1 MFIIIVKI
9 VIVLSFL
16 GLVFIVL
23 KYNSIIYRGQNL
35 SFKELHLHI
44 GNSVFSFYKII
55 YSKINKS
62 KPIIANNL
70 LSAYIYIKRFF
81 SLIILQLK
89 NLKSKITVLYD
100 SINEKKR
107 LRKETINNNKNFFED
122 ILSNKEQKVKY
133 KNKEENHKISEENQ
147 EKIFGFHEINISSN
161 ADNKNKD
168 NIDLEILSQK
178 EKNLLEAIIKNPR
191 DISFYKKLGKVYIA
205 MNNFEDAKNCFQHV
219 IKSGSNDKEIKEL
232 LDKISA

>member
-133 KNKEENHKISEENQ
+133 KNKEENQ

-205 MNNFEDAKNCFQHV
+205 MNNFED
-219 IKSGSNDKEIKEL
+219 L
-232 LDKISA
+232 LV